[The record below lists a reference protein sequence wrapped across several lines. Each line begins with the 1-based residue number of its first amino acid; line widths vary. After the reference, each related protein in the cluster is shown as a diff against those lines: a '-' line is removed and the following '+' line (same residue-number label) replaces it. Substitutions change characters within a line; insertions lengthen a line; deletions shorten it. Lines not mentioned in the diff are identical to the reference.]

1 MKKIT
6 LTELCAQVGVLIQ
19 DSDLND
25 TNFPSVD
32 QSALNK
38 PLIMRVLMDT
48 DSTKDILKS
57 IRRAKG
63 AVGPADIFD
72 MVSSTEKDERS
83 GKISYVAFGSP
94 HLRDGKEY
102 YPCLRIKDNKAVLTL
117 EHNNHRWRDGWV
129 ILAKAKV

>member
-6 LTELCAQVGVLIQ
+6 LTELCAQIGVLIQ

-32 QSALNK
+32 QSALGK

-48 DSTKDILKS
+48 ESPEEILES
-57 IRRAKG
+57 INHKG
-63 AVGPADIFD
+63 VGPADIFD
-72 MVSSTEKDERS
+72 MVSSIEKDERS

-94 HLRDGKEY
+94 HIRDGKEC
-102 YPCLRIKDNKAVLTL
+102 YPCLTIKENKAILTL
-117 EHNNHRWRDGWV
+117 EHNTHWRDGWV
-129 ILAKAKV
+129 ILAKANVY